1 MSATVCH
8 LAASVLVLV
17 VRGGRS
23 AIPVFPTA
31 WVPIHRAVGSVI
43 FGWV

>member
-1 MSATVCH
+1 MSATVCR
-8 LAASVLVLV
+8 LAASLLVLD

-23 AIPVFPTA
+23 AILVFPTA
-31 WVPIHRAVGSVI
+31 WVPIHRAAGSVI